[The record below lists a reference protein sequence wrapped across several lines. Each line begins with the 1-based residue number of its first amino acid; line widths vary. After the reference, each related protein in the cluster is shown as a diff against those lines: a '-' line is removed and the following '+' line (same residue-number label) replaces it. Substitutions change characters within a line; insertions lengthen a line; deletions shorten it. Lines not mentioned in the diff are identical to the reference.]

1 MGSVSWLLRL
11 ARRRDACLFMRTV
24 AMAQLSAVLALGCGG
39 APAPPDDREQDKLGD
54 REHDDVPTRV
64 AAAVK
69 YLKGDKTCF
78 QGQDT
83 SHCDWEDVVLDW
95 KAFEPQKS
103 NDAIL
108 IIDSFQ
114 EHLMLM
120 GLIRFQ
126 NRVKGLYRISSN
138 ASNQYDLQVP
148 VEHVPRRLGEVLA
161 NLAGPGF
168 VASTQLLDVA
178 NAVDAVYGRHLAGF
192 LGHGG
197 AVFGQLVD
205 LVPENPI
212 VLVDLV
218 NGGYPPDVWC
228 HTLDAAALQ
237 KARARSSAL
246 ADSLRKIITDNNVH
260 YINVSSGAT
269 ADNLTD
275 KWRQSC
281 GDGAVP
287 STEELRALFD
297 TIKPFYDVLFN
308 TEGVVAAHAAIA
320 IGDPVDFPFDQAS
333 SDYPNQVRTGFF
345 SSHASG
351 LDGEGRGNL
360 VKVNQYPPNASD
372 ADVFLNWGC
381 DQGPLGPRPGQCA
394 TPHFEIA
401 GAFGLGAGTMFAM
414 ETSWIAPLAV
424 ARLVNLKN
432 SRHANESW
440 SNELV
445 ARMKQELTPRAC
457 GPDGSSICQYQDP
470 FARAAEQ
477 LEVYRLGYMR

>member
-1 MGSVSWLLRL
+1 
-11 ARRRDACLFMRTV
+11 MRNVT
-24 AMAQLSAVLALGCGG
+24 MALLSAVLALSCEG
-39 APAPPDDREQDKLGD
+39 APAPPGDREHDDLGD

-69 YLKGDKTCF
+69 YLKGDTCF
-78 QGQDT
+78 QSQDA
-83 SHCDWEDVVLDW
+83 SHCDWQDVVLDW

-114 EHLMLM
+114 EHLMFM

-126 NRVKGLYRISSN
+126 NRVKGLYQVSSIT
-138 ASNQYDLQVP
+138 SNQYDLQAP
-148 VEHVPRRLGEVLA
+148 VEHMPRRLAEVLA

-178 NAVDAVYGRHLAGF
+178 NAVYDVYHRHLSGF

-197 AVFGQLVD
+197 AVFGHLVD

-237 KARARSSAL
+237 KARVRSSAL
-246 ADSLRKIITDNNVH
+246 ADSLRKIITDNNVR

-269 ADNLTD
+269 ADNLAD

-281 GDGAVP
+281 GDAAVP

-297 TIKPFYDVLFN
+297 TINPFYDVLFN

-320 IGDPVDFPFDQAS
+320 ISDPVDFPFDQAS
-333 SDYPNQVRTGFF
+333 SDFPNQVRTGFF
-345 SSHASG
+345 SSPASG

-360 VKVNQYPPNASD
+360 VNVAQYPPNAAD

-381 DQGPLGPRPGQCA
+381 DHGPYGPHPGQCA
-394 TPHFEIA
+394 TPHFELSA
-401 GAFGLGAGTMFAM
+401 DFGLAVGTDLVMQ
-414 ETSWIAPLAV
+414 TSWIAPLAV
-424 ARLVNLKN
+424 ARLVNLKD
-432 SRHANESW
+432 SRHASENW

-457 GPDGSSICQYQDP
+457 GLDGSSICQYQDP
-470 FARAAEQ
+470 FAHAAEQ
-477 LEVYRLGYMR
+477 LEVYRLGYKTP